1 MNEVFVYVE
10 GPSDQLGMREL
21 LADVM
26 ERAAGN
32 GNKVDFYPLNGKEPL
47 LNKGPKKAINIL
59 RNRPNSY
66 VFLVPDLY
74 PRNKPFTHSSYDE
87 LKDELEKR
95 FKKDLQRKNCDERLA
110 ERFFV
115 HCFKYDFETLILA
128 SEKALL
134 NRLEKQR
141 FSQSWTNPVE
151 DQDHGKP
158 PKRIVEALFRDADM
172 KYKDTADAPWILS
185 RSNYREIVKECPQNF
200 KPFLEDLFGILGM
213 VTS

>member
-21 LADVM
+21 LADII

-32 GNKVDFYPLNGKEPL
+32 GNRVDFYPLNGKEPL

-74 PRNKPFTHSSYDE
+74 PRNKPFTHSSYDD
-87 LKDELEKR
+87 LKGELEKR

-115 HCFKYDFETLILA
+115 HCFKYDLEVLILA
-128 SEKALL
+128 SKEVLL
-134 NRLEKQR
+134 TRLRKQKC
-141 FSQSWTNPVE
+141 SQSWADPVE
-151 DQDHGKP
+151 DQDHDKP
-158 PKRIVEALFRDADM
+158 PKRIVEALFRDAGM
-172 KYKDTADAPWILS
+172 KYKDTADVPWILS
-185 RSNYREIVKECPQNF
+185 RSNHRELVKKCQQNF
-200 KPFLEDLFGILGM
+200 KPFMEDLLRILGEE
-213 VTS
+213 VS

>member
-21 LADVM
+21 LADIM
-26 ERAAGN
+26 EHAAGN

-74 PRNKPFTHSSYDE
+74 PPNKPFTHSSYNE
-87 LKDELEKR
+87 LKGELERR
-95 FKKDLQRKNCDERLA
+95 FRDDMQRKNCDARLA
-110 ERFFV
+110 DRFFV
-115 HCFKYDFETLILA
+115 HCFKYDLEALILA
-128 SEKALL
+128 SEEALL
-134 NRLEKQR
+134 TRLEKQK

-151 DQDHGKP
+151 DQDHDKP
-158 PKRIVEALFRDADM
+158 PKRIVEALFRDAGM
-172 KYKDTADAPWILS
+172 KYKDTADVPWVLK
-185 RSNYREIVKECPQNF
+185 RSSCSVLIKKCPQNF
-200 KPFLEDLFGILGM
+200 KPFIEDLLRIFGEELP
-213 VTS
+213 